1 MPIDF
6 LLHNFVTYKA
16 ISRDKVMLT
25 VAIIISLVLLSLGFI
40 VTPGNAKYLLSGYNT
55 MSEADRAKMD
65 IVSYVKFFNR
75 FHIFLGISE
84 LAGVLILNAFNP
96 NWATVFMVMYPLL
109 AYVYMIAVGNRYY
122 TGTSGQ
128 RVGTY
133 IVMAIILV
141 VVVGVGY
148 LMFTGMR
155 NSEIFLTSR
164 ALEIKGLSGM
174 KIARDDVTE
183 FIVTDSLPDISSK
196 ANGFAGGEFAKG
208 AFKTDDGRIVRLY
221 INKKSHPYLLIKTVT
236 DEIYFSSDAISAN
249 ELYNQLKAWKSL

>member
-1 MPIDF
+1 
-6 LLHNFVTYKA
+6 
-16 ISRDKVMLT
+16 MLT
-25 VAIIISLVLLSLGFI
+25 VAIIISLVLFSLGFI

-65 IVSYVKFFNR
+65 IVSYVKFFKR

-84 LAGVLILNAFNP
+84 LAGVLILNAINT
-96 NWATVFMVMYPLL
+96 NLASGFMIMYPLL

-133 IVMAIILV
+133 IVMAILIV

-148 LMFTGMR
+148 LMFTGMK
-155 NSEIFLTSR
+155 NSEIFLTTR
-164 ALEIKGLSGM
+164 TLEIKGLSGM
-174 KIARDDVTE
+174 KIAREDVTD
-183 FIVTDSLPDISSK
+183 FTVTDSLPDISSK
-196 ANGFAGGEFAKG
+196 ANGFAAGEFAKG

-221 INKKSHPYLLIKTVT
+221 INKKSHPFLLIRTVG
-236 DEIYFSSDAISAN
+236 DEIYFSSDAVSAT
-249 ELYNQLKAWKSL
+249 ELYNQLKAWKSR

>member
-1 MPIDF
+1 
-6 LLHNFVTYKA
+6 
-16 ISRDKVMLT
+16 MLT
-25 VAIIISLVLLSLGFI
+25 VAIIISLILFSLGFI
-40 VTPGNAKYLLSGYNT
+40 VTPGNAKYLISGYNM

-65 IVSYVKFFNR
+65 IVSYVKFFKR

-84 LAGVLILNAFNP
+84 LAGVLILNIFNA

-133 IVMAIILV
+133 IAMAIMV
-141 VVVGVGY
+141 VVVIGVGF
-148 LMFTGMR
+148 LMFSGMR
-155 NSEIFLTSR
+155 NSEIFLTTR

-174 KIARDDVTE
+174 KIARDDVTY
-183 FIVTDSLPDISSK
+183 FNVTDSLPDISSK
-196 ANGFAGGEFAKG
+196 ARGFAAGEFAKG

-221 INKKSHPYLLIKTVT
+221 INKKSHPYLLIRTVR
-236 DEIYFSSDAISAN
+236 DEIYFSSDEISAA
-249 ELYNQLKAWKSL
+249 ELYNQLKAWKSP

>member
-25 VAIIISLVLLSLGFI
+25 IAIIISLILFSLGFI
-40 VTPGNAKYLLSGYNT
+40 VTPGNAKYLISGYNM

-65 IVSYVKFFNR
+65 IVSYVRFFKR

-84 LAGVLILNAFNP
+84 LTGVLILNIFNA

-133 IVMAIILV
+133 IAMAIMV
-141 VVVGVGY
+141 VVVIGVGF
-148 LMFTGMR
+148 LMFSGMR
-155 NSEIFLTSR
+155 NSEIFLTTR

-174 KIARDDVTE
+174 KIARDDVTY
-183 FIVTDSLPDISSK
+183 FNVTDSLPDISSK
-196 ANGFAGGEFAKG
+196 ARGFAAGEFAKG

-221 INKKSHPYLLIKTVT
+221 INKKSHPYLLIRTVR
-236 DEIYFSSDAISAN
+236 DEIYFSSDEISAA
-249 ELYNQLKAWKSL
+249 ELYNQLKAWKSP

>member
-1 MPIDF
+1 MI
-6 LLHNFVTYKA
+6 
-16 ISRDKVMLT
+16 T
-25 VAIIISLVLLSLGFI
+25 VAIIISLVLFSLGFI

-84 LAGVLILNAFNP
+84 LGGVLLLNTFNA

-133 IVMAIILV
+133 IVMAIIIV
-141 VVVGVGY
+141 VVIGVGF
-148 LMFTGMR
+148 LMFAGMK
-155 NSEIFLTSR
+155 NSEIFLTTR
-164 ALEIKGLSGM
+164 ALEIKGLSGI
-174 KIARDDVTE
+174 KIARDDVTG
-183 FIVTDSLPDISSK
+183 FTVTDSLPDISSK
-196 ANGFAGGEFAKG
+196 ADGFAGGEYKKG

-221 INKKSHPYLLIKTVT
+221 INKKSHPYLLIKTVG
-236 DEIYFSSDAISAN
+236 DEIYFSSDEISAT